1 MIAELILGGIIVVLL
16 AFLII
21 KETQAQKERA
31 KFINAL
37 IAKSA
42 TELRDLELT
51 EKVKP
56 IQPEM
61 PAEPNLVPEAELS
74 DEEFFE
80 KVIDKEIG

>member
-1 MIAELILGGIIVVLL
+1 MIAEIILG
-16 AFLII
+16 LII
-21 KETQAQKERA
+21 LVLAALLIIRETQAQKERA